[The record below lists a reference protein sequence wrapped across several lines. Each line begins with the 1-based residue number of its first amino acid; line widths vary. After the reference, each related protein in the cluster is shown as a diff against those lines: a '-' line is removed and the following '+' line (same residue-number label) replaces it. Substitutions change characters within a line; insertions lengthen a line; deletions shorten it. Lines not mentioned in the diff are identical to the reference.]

1 MLTQPPVPLRSTRS
15 RSLLAALF
23 VALLGLATLAVDAL
37 QPLPSGAQA
46 TERTIEMTSAVPDR
60 GYWLPG
66 DPTIDFAI
74 TCLEGERRLS
84 TGTNEI
90 SGYGWGGSDGF
101 GLGIDPWVAEGTY
114 EIEIAC
120 VRGDEPEVMESRTFS
135 IEIGAYTSLEAT
147 VGLVSG
153 ECATTSEI
161 TVEPGTE
168 VFWCYTLSPH
178 PDLTSDGILGW
189 YEAEHSLTDSL
200 NGSLGTVRHDDL
212 LPIRGGLS
220 SVQLGFESSTM
231 VGATVTNTGTWSST
245 LLDERSYYPEDHDA
259 WPMPVREASAQV
271 LVDEVESPVT
281 TVPGSPSEE
290 EDAAA
295 STTSD
300 GAAGQASAATPVAAR
315 PSYTG

>member
-84 TGTNEI
+84 TGTDEI
-90 SGYGWGGSDGF
+90 SGYGWGGSGGF

-220 SVQLGFESSTM
+220 SVQLGFESST
-231 VGATVTNTGTWSST
+231 VVDATVTNTGTWSST
-245 LLDERSYYPEDHDA
+245 LIDDRSDGARFY
-259 WPMPVREASAQV
+259 PMPVREASARV
-271 LVDEVESPVT
+271 LVDEVGSTVT
-281 TVPGSPSEE
+281 TVPGTPSDDDDTAPSP
-290 EDAAA
+290 
-295 STTSD
+295 TTD
-300 GAAGQASAATPVAAR
+300 GAAGQATAATPVAAQ